1 MDLKIN
7 NSIANPTGGS
17 EDNEE
22 FVRVLVIGSG
32 PAGLSAALY
41 AARADLDP
49 IVLTGMEL
57 GGQVSLTFAVE
68 NYPGFPGGISGPELV
83 RIFKDHVRVNS
94 LRIKPENVEG
104 LTHGDGVFQVVT
116 SDQSFQARIVVI
128 ATGTKPRIFT
138 DFEIPEDARDLI
150 FYEVYPVLDRK
161 EQRIAIVGAGDAAF
175 DYALN
180 LGKRNDAL
188 VLNRG
193 EEISCL
199 PLLWERAKDIPSIT
213 YLPNISISRLE
224 SNPGHGMLLECSTPD
239 GSKSIQVDMLI
250 GAIGRDAQL
259 DFISSQFSKKAIQL
273 VSHGDL
279 YYVGDVANGLYR
291 QTAIAVG
298 DGILAA
304 MKIYRRLEEMDL

>member
-1 MDLKIN
+1 MKL
-7 NSIANPTGGS
+7 
-17 EDNEE
+17 EE
-22 FVRVLVIGSG
+22 VIIIGAG
-32 PAGLSAALY
+32 PAGLATALQLKRY
-41 AARADLDP
+41 GINPLIFERDQ
-49 IVLTGMEL
+49 I
-57 GGQVSLTFAVE
+57 GGLLHNANLVE

-94 LRIKPENVEG
+94 LRIKPKNVDG
-104 LTHGDGVFQVVT
+104 LTHHEGVFQVVT
-116 SDQSFQARIVVI
+116 SDRSFQARIVVI

-138 DFEIPEDARDLI
+138 DFEIPDDTRELI
-150 FYEVYPVLDRK
+150 FYEIYPLLDRK

-180 LGKRNDAL
+180 LGKRNDVL

-213 YLPNISISRLE
+213 YLPNTSISRLE
-224 SNPGHGMLLECSTPD
+224 SNPGHDMLLECSTPD
-239 GSKSIQVDMLI
+239 GPKSIQVDMLI

-259 DFISSQFSKKAIQL
+259 DFISGQFSKKAIQL

-279 YYVGDVANGLYR
+279 YYVGDVTKGLYR
-291 QTAIAVG
+291 QTAIAIG

-304 MKIYRRLEEMDL
+304 MKIYRRLKEMD

>member
-1 MDLKIN
+1 MKL
-7 NSIANPTGGS
+7 
-17 EDNEE
+17 EE
-22 FVRVLVIGSG
+22 VIIIGAG
-32 PAGLSAALY
+32 PAGLATALQLKRY
-41 AARADLDP
+41 GINPLIFERDQ
-49 IVLTGMEL
+49 I
-57 GGQVSLTFAVE
+57 GGLLHNANLVE

-94 LRIKPENVEG
+94 LRIKPKNVDG
-104 LTHGDGVFQVVT
+104 LTHHDGVFQVVT
-116 SDQSFQARIVVI
+116 SDRSFQARIVVI

-138 DFEIPEDARDLI
+138 DFEIPDDTRELI
-150 FYEVYPVLDRK
+150 FYEIYPLLDRK

-180 LGKRNDAL
+180 LGKRNDVL

-224 SNPGHGMLLECSTPD
+224 SNPGHDMLLECSTPD
-239 GSKSIQVDMLI
+239 GPKSIQVDMLI

-259 DFISSQFSKKAIQL
+259 DFISGQFSKKAIQL

-279 YYVGDVANGLYR
+279 YYVGDVTNGLYR

>member
-1 MDLKIN
+1 MNL
-7 NSIANPTGGS
+7 
-17 EDNEE
+17 EE
-22 FVRVLVIGSG
+22 VIIIGAG
-32 PAGLSAALY
+32 PAGLATALQLKRY
-41 AARADLDP
+41 GINPLIFERDQ
-49 IVLTGMEL
+49 I
-57 GGQVSLTFAVE
+57 GGLLHNANLVE

-94 LRIKPENVEG
+94 LRIKPKNVDG
-104 LTHGDGVFQVVT
+104 LTHHDGVFQVVT
-116 SDQSFQARIVVI
+116 SDRSFQARIVVI

-138 DFEIPEDARDLI
+138 DFEIPDDTRELI
-150 FYEVYPVLDRK
+150 FYEIYPLLDRK

-180 LGKRNDAL
+180 LGKRNDVL

-224 SNPGHGMLLECSTPD
+224 SNPGHDMLLECSTPN
-239 GSKSIQVDMLI
+239 GPKSIQVDMLI

-259 DFISSQFSKKAIQL
+259 DFISGQFSKKAIQL

-279 YYVGDVANGLYR
+279 YYVGDVTNGLYR

>member
-1 MDLKIN
+1 LKRYGIN
-7 NSIANPTGGS
+7 PLIFERDQIGGLLHNAN
-17 EDNEE
+17 
-22 FVRVLVIGSG
+22 L
-32 PAGLSAALY
+32 
-41 AARADLDP
+41 
-49 IVLTGMEL
+49 
-57 GGQVSLTFAVE
+57 VE

-94 LRIKPENVEG
+94 LRIKPKNVDG
-104 LTHGDGVFQVVT
+104 LTHHDGVFQVVT
-116 SDQSFQARIVVI
+116 SDRSFQARIVVI

-138 DFEIPEDARDLI
+138 DFEIPDDTRELI
-150 FYEVYPVLDRK
+150 FYEIYPLLDRK

-180 LGKRNDAL
+180 LGKRNDVL

-224 SNPGHGMLLECSTPD
+224 SNPGHDMLLECSTPD
-239 GSKSIQVDMLI
+239 GPKSIQVDMLI

-259 DFISSQFSKKAIQL
+259 DFISGQFSKKAIQL

-279 YYVGDVANGLYR
+279 YYVGDVTNGLYR

>member
-1 MDLKIN
+1 MKL
-7 NSIANPTGGS
+7 
-17 EDNEE
+17 EE
-22 FVRVLVIGSG
+22 VIIIGAG
-32 PAGLSAALY
+32 PAGLATALQLKRY
-41 AARADLDP
+41 GINPLIFERDQ
-49 IVLTGMEL
+49 I
-57 GGQVSLTFAVE
+57 GGLLHNANLVE

-94 LRIKPENVEG
+94 LRIKPKNVDG
-104 LTHGDGVFQVVT
+104 LTHHDGVFQVVT
-116 SDQSFQARIVVI
+116 SDRSFQARIVVI

-138 DFEIPEDARDLI
+138 DFEIPDDTRELI
-150 FYEVYPVLDRK
+150 FYEVYPLLERK

-180 LGKRNDAL
+180 LGKRNDVL

-224 SNPGHGMLLECSTPD
+224 SNPGHDMLLECSTPD
-239 GSKSIQVDMLI
+239 GPKSIQVDMLI

-259 DFISSQFSKKAIQL
+259 DFISGQFSKKAIQL

-279 YYVGDVANGLYR
+279 YYVGDVTNGLYR

>member
-1 MDLKIN
+1 VKL
-7 NSIANPTGGS
+7 
-17 EDNEE
+17 EE
-22 FVRVLVIGSG
+22 VIIIGAG
-32 PAGLSAALY
+32 PAGLATALQLKRY
-41 AARADLDP
+41 GINPLIFERDQ
-49 IVLTGMEL
+49 I
-57 GGQVSLTFAVE
+57 GGLLHNANLVE

-94 LRIKPENVEG
+94 LRIKPKNVDG
-104 LTHGDGVFQVVT
+104 LTHHDGVFQVVT
-116 SDQSFQARIVVI
+116 SDRSFQARIVVI

-138 DFEIPEDARDLI
+138 DFEIPDDTRELI
-150 FYEVYPVLDRK
+150 FYEIYPLLDRK

-180 LGKRNDAL
+180 LGKRNDVL

-213 YLPNISISRLE
+213 YLPNTSISRLE
-224 SNPGHGMLLECSTPD
+224 SNPGHDMLLECSTPD
-239 GSKSIQVDMLI
+239 GPKSIQVDMLI

-259 DFISSQFSKKAIQL
+259 DFISGQFSKKAIQL
-273 VSHGDL
+273 ASHGDL
-279 YYVGDVANGLYR
+279 YYVGDVTNGLYR